1 MTQTHQ
7 GKVAIVTGAA
17 RGLGRAMTLGLLRAG
32 ANVVAVDVERAPLD
46 ALTEDVRRDYRQSAL
61 MLHPADVTRDE
72 SADAIVRAAI
82 ERFGRLDILV
92 NNAGINLESIAEPGA
107 ELPDAFWKIAPA
119 DFRRIT
125 EVNAI
130 APFLL
135 ASSAVVPMLK
145 QGWGRIVHISTSLDT
160 MFREGM
166 VPYGGSKAAMEAH
179 SAAMAADLAGTG
191 VTLNVLVPG
200 GMVNTRMTSYAAKRF
215 GGRLFEADVMIDPLL
230 WLTSADANEYSGRR
244 IIAALWD
251 ARSSIAESL
260 EKAGAPIA
268 WPQVGSQAIFL
279 T

>member
-1 MTQTHQ
+1 MMRTHQ
-7 GKVAIVTGAA
+7 GKAAIVTGAA
-17 RGLGRAMTLGLLRAG
+17 RGLGRAMSLGLLQAG
-32 ANVVAVDVERAPLD
+32 ANVVAVDVEGAPFD
-46 ALTEDVRRDYRQSAL
+46 SL
-61 MLHPADVTRDE
+61 MEEAGRSNPEAVLMPHRADVTLGT
-72 SADAIVRAAI
+72 SAEQIVRATLR
-82 ERFGRLDILV
+82 RFGRLDILV

-107 ELPDAFWKIAPA
+107 ELPEKFWQIAPA

-135 ASSAVVPMLK
+135 ARVAVIPMLK

-160 MFREGM
+160 MFRPGM
-166 VPYGGSKAAMEAH
+166 MPYGGSKAAMEAH
-179 SAAMAADLAGTG
+179 SSAMAADLAGTG

-200 GMVNTRMTSYAAKRF
+200 GMVNTRMTSYAAKRY
-215 GGRLFEADVMIDPLL
+215 GGRLFGPDVMIDPLL
-230 WLTSADANEYSGRR
+230 WLTSDDANEYSGRR

-251 ARSSIAESL
+251 ANAPVSESL

-268 WPQVGSQAIFL
+268 WPQVGPQAIFL